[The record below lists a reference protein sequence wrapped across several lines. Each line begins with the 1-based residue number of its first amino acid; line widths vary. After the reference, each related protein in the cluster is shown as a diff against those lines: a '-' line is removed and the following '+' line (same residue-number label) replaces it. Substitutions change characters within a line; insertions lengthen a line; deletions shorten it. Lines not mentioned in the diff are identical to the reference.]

1 METRVGLA
9 TTIARAAVLET
20 ICAKLGI
27 LQFNMLQ
34 VSTLAAMALIVRI
47 RIPFS
52 LHVFSRAYQNP
63 GLFIAHLFLLILVVE
78 TLSKQSNSLYSD
90 P

>member
-1 METRVGLA
+1 
-9 TTIARAAVLET
+9 
-20 ICAKLGI
+20 
-27 LQFNMLQ
+27 
-34 VSTLAAMALIVRI
+34 MALIVRI